1 MADKDG
7 NIIAKDYGIGIKPPA
22 QHFHVKGHENA
33 GWGMKARLSQIF
45 AADGRTIMLAFDHGY
60 IMGSTAG
67 LERLDLVIPPL
78 MDHADCLM
86 ATRGAL
92 RTCIPADNRKAIAL
106 RCSADSSVLKDDM
119 SMGVIGTDI
128 EEALRMN
135 ASCMAVQ
142 CFIGSASEIASLHN
156 LSYYINKGERYGIP
170 VLGVVAVG
178 KEMERTTRYFA
189 LATRLLAEQG
199 AHIIKTYYCENFE
212 QITAAC
218 PVPIVIA
225 GGKKV
230 PEPEALD
237 MAYRAVNEG
246 AAGVDMG
253 RNVLQAE
260 CPSAMLQAIRMVV
273 HENVKP
279 EAAYKAYQ
287 TLMKDVKQFMHVGVP
302 TDKIMEGAVYAE
314 AIKTYIVAPET
325 NEFNIEYLRFE
336 KDTPLPKELQTM
348 VHVAY
353 KVDDLDEQVKAN
365 TVVVEPWFADEN
377 TRLAFIMKDGIL
389 MELMEVK

>member
-7 NIIAKDYGIGIKPPA
+7 NIIAKDYGIGIKPPT

-189 LATRLLAEQG
+189 LATRLLAEQE
-199 AHIIKTYYCENFE
+199 HISSRP
-212 QITAAC
+212 ITVKILSRSLL
-218 PVPIVIA
+218 PVRSQSSLPVV
-225 GGKKV
+225 KKF
-230 PEPEALD
+230 
-237 MAYRAVNEG
+237 
-246 AAGVDMG
+246 
-253 RNVLQAE
+253 RNRKLWIWLTVL
-260 CPSAMLQAIRMVV
+260 
-273 HENVKP
+273 
-279 EAAYKAYQ
+279 
-287 TLMKDVKQFMHVGVP
+287 LMKAQPVL
-302 TDKIMEGAVYAE
+302 IWGAMFCRQNVRVLCCRRFVWLCTKMSNLKLRIRL
-314 AIKTYIVAPET
+314 IK
-325 NEFNIEYLRFE
+325 
-336 KDTPLPKELQTM
+336 
-348 VHVAY
+348 H
-353 KVDDLDEQVKAN
+353 
-365 TVVVEPWFADEN
+365 
-377 TRLAFIMKDGIL
+377 
-389 MELMEVK
+389 

>member
-7 NIIAKDYGIGIKPPA
+7 NILAKDYGIGTPPPA
-22 QHFHVKGHENA
+22 QNFPVKGLGHMD
-33 GWGMKARLSQIF
+33 WGMKTRLAQIF
-45 AADGRTIMLAFDHGY
+45 DPCDGRTIMLAFDHGY

-78 MDHADCLM
+78 MQYADCLM

-92 RTCIPADNRKAIAL
+92 RTCIPPTHRKAIAL
-106 RCSADSSVLKDDM
+106 RCTADNSVLKEDM
-119 SMGVIGTDI
+119 SHGVVGVDI
-128 EEALRMN
+128 EEALRLN

-142 CFIGSASEIASLHN
+142 CFVGADGEIGSLDNLVRTVNAGQRYSL
-156 LSYYINKGERYGIP
+156 P

-189 LATRLLAEQG
+189 LATRLVAELG
-199 AHIIKTYYCENFE
+199 AHIIKTYYCDNFE

-230 PEPEALD
+230 PEAEALA
-237 MAYRAVNEG
+237 MAYRAINEG

-260 CPSAMLQAIRMVV
+260 NPRAMLQALRMVV
-273 HENVKP
+273 HEDAKP
-279 EAAYKAYQ
+279 EAAIKAYKKM
-287 TLMKDVKQFMHVGVP
+287 LKDVK
-302 TDKIMEGAVYAE
+302 
-314 AIKTYIVAPET
+314 
-325 NEFNIEYLRFE
+325 
-336 KDTPLPKELQTM
+336 
-348 VHVAY
+348 
-353 KVDDLDEQVKAN
+353 
-365 TVVVEPWFADEN
+365 
-377 TRLAFIMKDGIL
+377 
-389 MELMEVK
+389 

>member
-1 MADKDG
+1 
-7 NIIAKDYGIGIKPPA
+7 
-22 QHFHVKGHENA
+22 
-33 GWGMKARLSQIF
+33 MKARLSQIF

-106 RCSADSSVLKDDM
+106 RC
-119 SMGVIGTDI
+119 
-128 EEALRMN
+128 
-135 ASCMAVQ
+135 
-142 CFIGSASEIASLHN
+142 SASEIASLHN

-287 TLMKDVKQFMHVGVP
+287 TLMKDVK
-302 TDKIMEGAVYAE
+302 
-314 AIKTYIVAPET
+314 
-325 NEFNIEYLRFE
+325 
-336 KDTPLPKELQTM
+336 
-348 VHVAY
+348 
-353 KVDDLDEQVKAN
+353 
-365 TVVVEPWFADEN
+365 
-377 TRLAFIMKDGIL
+377 
-389 MELMEVK
+389 

>member
-1 MADKDG
+1 M
-7 NIIAKDYGIGIKPPA
+7 IISPQEIKA
-22 QHFHVKGHENA
+22 
-33 GWGMKARLSQIF
+33 I
-45 AADGRTIMLAFDHGY
+45 LAFTSSSKKAAEFLQTVYVDRKNSKLIATDSY
-60 IMGSTAG
+60 S
-67 LERLDLVIPPL
+67 LLVIKSK
-78 MDHADCLM
+78 DEED
-86 ATRGAL
+86 
-92 RTCIPADNRKAIAL
+92 IK
-106 RCSADSSVLKDDM
+106 SADQNS
-119 SMGVIGTDI
+119 
-128 EEALRMN
+128 
-135 ASCMAVQ
+135 
-142 CFIGSASEIASLHN
+142 

-279 EAAYKAYQ
+279 ETAYKAYQ
-287 TLMKDVKQFMHVGVP
+287 TLMKDVK
-302 TDKIMEGAVYAE
+302 
-314 AIKTYIVAPET
+314 
-325 NEFNIEYLRFE
+325 
-336 KDTPLPKELQTM
+336 
-348 VHVAY
+348 
-353 KVDDLDEQVKAN
+353 
-365 TVVVEPWFADEN
+365 
-377 TRLAFIMKDGIL
+377 
-389 MELMEVK
+389 

>member
-1 MADKDG
+1 
-7 NIIAKDYGIGIKPPA
+7 
-22 QHFHVKGHENA
+22 
-33 GWGMKARLSQIF
+33 
-45 AADGRTIMLAFDHGY
+45 
-60 IMGSTAG
+60 MGSTAG

-225 GGKKV
+225 GGKKF
-230 PEPEALD
+230 
-237 MAYRAVNEG
+237 
-246 AAGVDMG
+246 
-253 RNVLQAE
+253 RNRKLWIWLTVL
-260 CPSAMLQAIRMVV
+260 
-273 HENVKP
+273 
-279 EAAYKAYQ
+279 
-287 TLMKDVKQFMHVGVP
+287 LMKAQPVL
-302 TDKIMEGAVYAE
+302 IWGAMFCRQNVRVLCCRRFVWLCTKMSNLKLRIRL
-314 AIKTYIVAPET
+314 IK
-325 NEFNIEYLRFE
+325 
-336 KDTPLPKELQTM
+336 
-348 VHVAY
+348 H
-353 KVDDLDEQVKAN
+353 
-365 TVVVEPWFADEN
+365 
-377 TRLAFIMKDGIL
+377 
-389 MELMEVK
+389 

>member
-1 MADKDG
+1 
-7 NIIAKDYGIGIKPPA
+7 
-22 QHFHVKGHENA
+22 
-33 GWGMKARLSQIF
+33 
-45 AADGRTIMLAFDHGY
+45 MLAFDHGY

-189 LATRLLAEQG
+189 LATRLFG
-199 AHIIKTYYCENFE
+199 
-212 QITAAC
+212 
-218 PVPIVIA
+218 
-225 GGKKV
+225 
-230 PEPEALD
+230 
-237 MAYRAVNEG
+237 
-246 AAGVDMG
+246 
-253 RNVLQAE
+253 
-260 CPSAMLQAIRMVV
+260 
-273 HENVKP
+273 
-279 EAAYKAYQ
+279 
-287 TLMKDVKQFMHVGVP
+287 
-302 TDKIMEGAVYAE
+302 
-314 AIKTYIVAPET
+314 
-325 NEFNIEYLRFE
+325 
-336 KDTPLPKELQTM
+336 
-348 VHVAY
+348 
-353 KVDDLDEQVKAN
+353 
-365 TVVVEPWFADEN
+365 
-377 TRLAFIMKDGIL
+377 
-389 MELMEVK
+389 

>member
-7 NIIAKDYGIGIKPPA
+7 NILAKDYGIGIAPPMNY
-22 QHFHVKGHENA
+22 FPVKGMSSA
-33 GWGMKARLSQIF
+33 GWGMQRRLADIF
-45 AADGRTIMLAFDHGY
+45 GDDGRTIMLAFDHGY

-67 LERLDLVIPPL
+67 LERLDLTIPGL
-78 MDHADCLM
+78 MEYADCLM

-92 RTCIPADNRKAIAL
+92 RTCIPANHRKAVAL
-106 RCSADSSVLKDDM
+106 RCTADGSVLKDDM
-119 SMGVIGTDI
+119 SMGRAAVDI
-128 EEALRMN
+128 EDAIRMN

-142 CFIGSASEIASLHN
+142 CFVGAEGELSSLEN
-156 LSYYINKGERYGIP
+156 LAYYVNAGEKYNIP

-225 GGKKV
+225 GGKKI
-230 PEPEALD
+230 PEFDALD

-260 CPSAMLQAIRMVV
+260 CPKAMLQAIRMVV
-273 HENVKP
+273 HENATP
-279 EAAYKAYQ
+279 EKAYHAYELLQ
-287 TLMKDVKQFMHVGVP
+287 KDVK
-302 TDKIMEGAVYAE
+302 
-314 AIKTYIVAPET
+314 
-325 NEFNIEYLRFE
+325 
-336 KDTPLPKELQTM
+336 
-348 VHVAY
+348 
-353 KVDDLDEQVKAN
+353 
-365 TVVVEPWFADEN
+365 
-377 TRLAFIMKDGIL
+377 
-389 MELMEVK
+389 

>member
-7 NIIAKDYGIGIKPPA
+7 NILAKDYGIGIAPPV
-22 QHFHVKGHENA
+22 HNFHVKGMNSA
-33 GWGMKARLSQIF
+33 GWGMQSRLSKIF
-45 AADGRTIMLAFDHGY
+45 ADDGHTIMLAFDHGY

-67 LERLDLVIPPL
+67 LERLDLAIPPL
-78 MDHADCLM
+78 MQYADCLM

-92 RTCIPADNRKAIAL
+92 RTCIPSNHNKAIAL
-106 RCSADSSVLKDDM
+106 RCTADGSVLKDDM
-119 SMGVIGTDI
+119 SFGTAAVDI
-128 EEALRMN
+128 EDAIRMN

-142 CFIGSASEIASLHN
+142 CFVGADGELGSLDN
-156 LSYYINKGERYGIP
+156 LAYYVNAGEKYGIP

-225 GGKKV
+225 GGKKI
-230 PEPEALD
+230 PESEALA
-237 MAYRAVNEG
+237 MAYRAVSEG

-260 CPSAMLQAIRMVV
+260 CPGAMLQAIRMVV
-273 HENVKP
+273 HEGVKP
-279 EAAYKAYQ
+279 EEAYHAYE
-287 TLMKDVKQFMHVGVP
+287 LLKKDVK
-302 TDKIMEGAVYAE
+302 
-314 AIKTYIVAPET
+314 
-325 NEFNIEYLRFE
+325 
-336 KDTPLPKELQTM
+336 
-348 VHVAY
+348 
-353 KVDDLDEQVKAN
+353 
-365 TVVVEPWFADEN
+365 
-377 TRLAFIMKDGIL
+377 
-389 MELMEVK
+389 

>member
-78 MDHADCLM
+78 VDHADCLM

-230 PEPEALD
+230 PKPEALD

-287 TLMKDVKQFMHVGVP
+287 TLMKDVK
-302 TDKIMEGAVYAE
+302 
-314 AIKTYIVAPET
+314 
-325 NEFNIEYLRFE
+325 
-336 KDTPLPKELQTM
+336 
-348 VHVAY
+348 
-353 KVDDLDEQVKAN
+353 
-365 TVVVEPWFADEN
+365 
-377 TRLAFIMKDGIL
+377 
-389 MELMEVK
+389 

>member
-1 MADKDG
+1 
-7 NIIAKDYGIGIKPPA
+7 
-22 QHFHVKGHENA
+22 
-33 GWGMKARLSQIF
+33 
-45 AADGRTIMLAFDHGY
+45 
-60 IMGSTAG
+60 MGSTAG

-237 MAYRAVNEG
+237 MAYRC
-246 AAGVDMG
+246 
-253 RNVLQAE
+253 LLYTS
-260 CPSAMLQAIRMVV
+260 PSPR
-273 HENVKP
+273 
-279 EAAYKAYQ
+279 
-287 TLMKDVKQFMHVGVP
+287 D
-302 TDKIMEGAVYAE
+302 
-314 AIKTYIVAPET
+314 
-325 NEFNIEYLRFE
+325 
-336 KDTPLPKELQTM
+336 
-348 VHVAY
+348 
-353 KVDDLDEQVKAN
+353 
-365 TVVVEPWFADEN
+365 
-377 TRLAFIMKDGIL
+377 
-389 MELMEVK
+389 

>member
-22 QHFHVKGHENA
+22 QHFHVKGHDNA

-78 MDHADCLM
+78 MDYADCLM

-92 RTCIPADNRKAIAL
+92 RTCIPADNRRAIAL
-106 RCSADSSVLKDDM
+106 RCTADSSVLKDDM
-119 SMGVIGTDI
+119 SMGVVGVDI

-135 ASCMAVQ
+135 AACMAVQ
-142 CFIGSASEIASLHN
+142 CFIGSAGEITS
-156 LSYYINKGERYGIP
+156 
-170 VLGVVAVG
+170 
-178 KEMERTTRYFA
+178 
-189 LATRLLAEQG
+189 
-199 AHIIKTYYCENFE
+199 
-212 QITAAC
+212 AC

-230 PEPEALD
+230 PELEALD
-237 MAYRAVNEG
+237 MAYCAICEG

-273 HENVKP
+273 HENAKP
-279 EAAYKAYQ
+279 KAAYKAYQ
-287 TLMKDVKQFMHVGVP
+287 TLMKDVK
-302 TDKIMEGAVYAE
+302 
-314 AIKTYIVAPET
+314 
-325 NEFNIEYLRFE
+325 
-336 KDTPLPKELQTM
+336 
-348 VHVAY
+348 
-353 KVDDLDEQVKAN
+353 
-365 TVVVEPWFADEN
+365 
-377 TRLAFIMKDGIL
+377 
-389 MELMEVK
+389 

>member
-1 MADKDG
+1 
-7 NIIAKDYGIGIKPPA
+7 
-22 QHFHVKGHENA
+22 
-33 GWGMKARLSQIF
+33 
-45 AADGRTIMLAFDHGY
+45 MLAFDHGY

-237 MAYRAVNEG
+237 MIRSLKSYKIIQGVRGQEPVNE
-246 AAGVDMG
+246 
-253 RNVLQAE
+253 Q
-260 CPSAMLQAIRMVV
+260 
-273 HENVKP
+273 K
-279 EAAYKAYQ
+279 
-287 TLMKDVKQFMHVGVP
+287 F
-302 TDKIMEGAVYAE
+302 AE
-314 AIKTYIVAPET
+314 AVSRVSMLVKVAPEIFEMDL
-325 NEFNIEYLRFE
+325 NPLLGNKENVVAVDARIRIE
-336 KDTPLPKELQTM
+336 K
-348 VHVAY
+348 
-353 KVDDLDEQVKAN
+353 
-365 TVVVEPWFADEN
+365 
-377 TRLAFIMKDGIL
+377 
-389 MELMEVK
+389 

>member
-1 MADKDG
+1 MVFP
-7 NIIAKDYGIGIKPPA
+7 YW
-22 QHFHVKGHENA
+22 V
-33 GWGMKARLSQIF
+33 
-45 AADGRTIMLAFDHGY
+45 
-60 IMGSTAG
+60 
-67 LERLDLVIPPL
+67 
-78 MDHADCLM
+78 
-86 ATRGAL
+86 
-92 RTCIPADNRKAIAL
+92 
-106 RCSADSSVLKDDM
+106 SS
-119 SMGVIGTDI
+119 
-128 EEALRMN
+128 
-135 ASCMAVQ
+135 
-142 CFIGSASEIASLHN
+142 
-156 LSYYINKGERYGIP
+156 
-170 VLGVVAVG
+170 AVG

-279 EAAYKAYQ
+279 ETAYKAYQ
-287 TLMKDVKQFMHVGVP
+287 TLMKDVK
-302 TDKIMEGAVYAE
+302 
-314 AIKTYIVAPET
+314 
-325 NEFNIEYLRFE
+325 
-336 KDTPLPKELQTM
+336 
-348 VHVAY
+348 
-353 KVDDLDEQVKAN
+353 
-365 TVVVEPWFADEN
+365 
-377 TRLAFIMKDGIL
+377 
-389 MELMEVK
+389 